1 MSASLIDLLDI
12 LRDNMFHDLMNDRR
26 RPNFG
31 ANNLTLRLRGIRE
44 KFGSYCFVTV
54 NGKDSESLL

>member
-44 KFGSYCFVTV
+44 KFGQ
-54 NGKDSESLL
+54 LLLRNRQR